1 MVSIWRRCTIGTALR
16 TAGIARTWCPAAA
29 LTSRVVSAHMIAVP
43 ACPARLGTG
52 NTPHNTHHARRRNSM
67 ARLLEG
73 KVAVVTGAGRGIG
86 REEALLMAKH
96 GAKVVVNDLGAHFDG
111 TGADQSPAQQV
122 VNEIK
127 AAGGEA
133 VANGDSV
140 SDFKA
145 AKRIVQCAIDT
156 FGKLNIVINNAG
168 ILRDRMIFNMGEE
181 DWDAVIGVHLKGAF
195 NMSRHAC
202 EYWREE
208 HKKGNVLNGRI
219 VNTSSDAGL
228 LGNVGQTNY
237 GAAKAAVALMA
248 MVMDAEMQKYGV
260 CCNAIA
266 PVARTRLTVDAT
278 PSTAAFMGK
287 KVEEGKFDVFD
298 PRNIAPLV
306 AWLASDDAKDVHGEV
321 FRVGGGTVWLMQ
333 GWHSVG
339 KVSQK
344 ATWEPAALGGK
355 LKAEL
360 AKGVTAKENIGA
372 IMAEALSA

>member
-1 MVSIWRRCTIGTALR
+1 M
-16 TAGIARTWCPAAA
+16 AG
-29 LTSRVVSAHMIAVP
+29 
-43 ACPARLGTG
+43 
-52 NTPHNTHHARRRNSM
+52 
-67 ARLLEG
+67 LLEG
-73 KVAVVTGAGRGIG
+73 KVAIITGSGRGIG

-111 TGADQSPAQQV
+111 TGSADVHPAQEV

-127 AAGGEA
+127 KMGGEA
-133 VANGDSV
+133 VTNGESV
-140 SDFKA
+140 SDFKG
-145 AKRIVQCAIDT
+145 AKRIVECALDH
-156 FGKLNIVINNAG
+156 FGKLNIVVNNAG

-181 DWDAVIGVHLKGAF
+181 DWDAVIGVHLKGTFA
-195 NMSRHAC
+195 MSRHAC

-219 VNTSSDAGL
+219 INTSSDAGL
-228 LGNVGQTNY
+228 LGNVGQSNY
-237 GAAKAAVALMA
+237 GSAKAAVALMA
-248 MVMDAEMQKYGV
+248 IVMDAEMQKYGV

-266 PVARTRLTVDAT
+266 PVARTRLTVEAT

-287 KVEEGKFDVFD
+287 QVEEGKFDVFD

-306 AWLASDDAKDVHGEV
+306 AWLGSDDAANVHGEV

-339 KVSQK
+339 KVTQR
-344 ATWEPAALGGK
+344 AVWEPAALGEK

-360 AKGVTAKENIGA
+360 AKGITAKENIGA

>member
-1 MVSIWRRCTIGTALR
+1 
-16 TAGIARTWCPAAA
+16 
-29 LTSRVVSAHMIAVP
+29 
-43 ACPARLGTG
+43 
-52 NTPHNTHHARRRNSM
+52 M

-73 KVAVVTGAGRGIG
+73 KVAIITGAGRGIG

-96 GAKVVVNDLGAHFDG
+96 GAKVVVNDLGGHFDG
-111 TGADQSPAQQV
+111 TGADTSPAQQV

-127 AAGGEA
+127 AGGSEA

-145 AKRIVQCAIDT
+145 AKRIVQCAVDT
-156 FGKLNIVINNAG
+156 FGKLNIVVNNAG

-181 DWDAVIGVHLKGAF
+181 DWDAVIGVHLRGAF
-195 NMSRHAC
+195 NMSRHAS

-208 HKKGNVLNGRI
+208 HKKGNILNGRI
-219 VNTSSDAGL
+219 INTSSDAGL

-248 MVMDAEMQKYGV
+248 IVMDAELQKYGV
-260 CCNAIA
+260 TCNAIA

-278 PSTAAFMGK
+278 PSTAAFMSK

-306 AWLASDDAKDVHGEV
+306 AWLGSDDAKDVHGEV

-339 KVSQK
+339 KVSQR

-360 AKGVTAKENIGA
+360 AKGITAKENIGA